1 VRVVGLVVDKIDR
14 IMHGME
20 LGSAGM
26 HNQIRQW
33 TSQGF
38 LARLVDL
45 LLDRGFAVYLTS
57 DHGNVEACGY
67 GRPAE
72 GSIADIRGERVRV
85 YPDTALRGR
94 VAAQFPDSMEWP
106 ALGLPEEYL
115 PLLAPGRTAFVAKD
129 KVIVAHG
136 GVSIDELIVP
146 LVQFER
152 KVT

>member
-1 VRVVGLVVDKIDR
+1 
-14 IMHGME
+14 ME

-38 LARLVDL
+38 LASLVDL
-45 LLDRGFAVYLTS
+45 LLNRGFAVYLTS

-72 GSIADIRGERVRV
+72 GSIADIRGERARV
-85 YPDTALRGR
+85 YPDTVLRGR
-94 VAAQFPDSMEWP
+94 VAAQFPGSMEWP
-106 ALGLPEEYL
+106 ALGLPEGYL

-152 KVT
+152 KAA